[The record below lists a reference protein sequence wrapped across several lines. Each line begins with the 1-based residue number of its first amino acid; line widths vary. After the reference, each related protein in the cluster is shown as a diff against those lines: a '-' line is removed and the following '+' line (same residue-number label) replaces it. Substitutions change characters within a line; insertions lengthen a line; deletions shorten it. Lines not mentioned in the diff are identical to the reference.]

1 MGKLDP
7 KAVPESRATRYPR
20 RFQQHGG
27 DVTKRAFRRLGPHA
41 GLTQFGVN
49 LVRVEPGGMSSL
61 RHWHTEEDE
70 FVVMLSGELVLVTD
84 EGEQPLRAGD
94 LAAFP
99 KNVPNGHHVLNR
111 SSGDAT
117 FIVVGPNVDGDVA
130 YYSDVDMMVGPGDAP
145 FRTRAGVPY
154 DDVP

>member
-1 MGKLDP
+1 MGKIDP
-7 KAVPESRATRYPR
+7 TAVPESRAKRYQK

-27 DVTKRAFRRLGPHA
+27 DITKRAFRRLGPLA

-49 LVRVEPGGMSSL
+49 LVRIEPGGMSSL

-70 FVVMLSGELVLVTD
+70 FVVMLTGELVLVTN
-84 EGEQPLRAGD
+84 EGETPLRAGD

-99 KNVPNGHHVLNR
+99 KNVQNGHHVLNR
-111 SSGDAT
+111 SSADAT
-117 FIVVGPNVDGDVA
+117 FIVVGPSVDGDIA

-154 DDVP
+154 ED